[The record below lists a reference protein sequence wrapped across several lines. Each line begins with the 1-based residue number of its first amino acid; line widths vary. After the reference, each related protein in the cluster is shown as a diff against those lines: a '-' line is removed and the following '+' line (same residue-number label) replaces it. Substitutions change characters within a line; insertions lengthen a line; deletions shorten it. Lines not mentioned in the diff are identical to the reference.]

1 MKRFLPGWRGLTQL
15 FAVTVLPLTLL
26 LLCIAFGGVNMHQQD
41 MRTLV
46 GERDE
51 RAVQSAAAAL
61 QSELHHRMATITS
74 MAVLASGEMP
84 VKEIFATTNDLA
96 TDFNGG
102 IAFLNSDGHL
112 MENTGNENFWGWVS
126 QNTHSI
132 KLASASD
139 PSSSLSTSPAPVFS
153 DPIPDPGSNQL
164 FVIISAYSKTNDV
177 IVAGAFSPEA
187 LASETLTPTYPAGSH
202 VTLYLLDASRRLLFV
217 SGALEQESL
226 AADHPGVM
234 DALDGRS
241 GVLYVKTDATE
252 HVVAYSPIE
261 AAGWALITEEQWEMV
276 ISPSL
281 QWTQMAPLVIVP
293 AFILALIAIWF
304 GAKQIVQPLQ
314 KLESKAAALA
324 WGNFEAIKEPVGGI
338 SEVQQLQM
346 ELAEMSRKVQA
357 AQEGLHDYIGAI
369 TSAQEEERNR
379 LARELHDDT
388 IQAVIALKQRVQL
401 AQRSIKE
408 QNGKQSLKELET
420 LAGQTIENLRR
431 LTRALRPIYL
441 EDLGLVTA
449 LEMLAREISS
459 NTRSNDFSRSSSEA
473 TAHATPLLVEFQ
485 KTGNERRLSREV
497 ELSLYRIAQE
507 ALNNVVKHSRAT
519 RADLSIR
526 YSDSEIT
533 LVISDNGNGFL
544 TPASPT
550 EFAPNGHFGLLGI
563 HERADLI
570 GAKLEIESALGKGT
584 RLRLALPKSVGMA

>member
-1 MKRFLPGWRGLTQL
+1 MKRILPGWRGLTQL

-26 LLCIAFGGVNMHQQD
+26 LLFIAFGGVNMHQQD

-61 QSELHHRMATITS
+61 QSELHHRMATVSS
-74 MAVLASGEMP
+74 MAVLASEDISF
-84 VKEIFATTNDLA
+84 KDIFATTTDLA
-96 TDFNGG
+96 KDFNGG
-102 IAFLNSDGHL
+102 IAFLNTDGHL
-112 MENTGNENFWGWVS
+112 IEKTGNDRFWGWVS
-126 QNTHSI
+126 QNSRSV
-132 KLASASD
+132 KLAS
-139 PSSSLSTSPAPVFS
+139 SSSPQFVFS
-153 DPIPDPGSNQL
+153 DPTLDPNSNQL
-164 FVIISAYSKTNDV
+164 FVIISAYSDSRDV
-177 IVAGAFSPEA
+177 IVAGAFSPET

-202 VTLYLLDASRRLLFV
+202 VTIYLLDNSRRILFV
-217 SGALEQESL
+217 SGALERESL
-226 AADHPGVM
+226 DADHPGVAE
-234 DALDGRS
+234 ALAGRS
-241 GVLYVKTDATE
+241 GVLYVKKEATE

-261 AAGWALITEEQWEMV
+261 TAGWALITEEEWEMV

-281 QWTQMAPLVIVP
+281 QLTQMAPLVMVP

-324 WGNFEAIKEPVGGI
+324 WGDFEAIKESVGGI
-338 SEVQQLQM
+338 SEVQHLQM
-346 ELAEMSRKVQA
+346 ELTEMSRKVQA

-369 TSAQEEERNR
+369 TSAQEEERAR

-401 AQRSIKE
+401 AQRSVKD
-408 QNGKQSLKELET
+408 QNGKQSLKELEN
-420 LAGQTIENLRR
+420 LAEQTIENLRR

-449 LEMLAREISS
+449 LEMLAREISQVNS
-459 NTRSNDFSRSSSEA
+459 LIVD
-473 TAHATPLLVEFQ
+473 FQ

-507 ALNNVVKHSRAT
+507 ALNNVAKHSGAT

-533 LVISDNGNGFL
+533 LMISDNGHGFVA
-544 TPASPT
+544 PA
-550 EFAPNGHFGLLGI
+550 
-563 HERADLI
+563 
-570 GAKLEIESALGKGT
+570 
-584 RLRLALPKSVGMA
+584 